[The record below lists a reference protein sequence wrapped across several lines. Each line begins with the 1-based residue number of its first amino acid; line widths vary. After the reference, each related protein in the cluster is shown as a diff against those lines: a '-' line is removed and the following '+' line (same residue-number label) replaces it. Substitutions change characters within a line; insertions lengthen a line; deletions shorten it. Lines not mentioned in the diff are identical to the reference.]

1 MRVMKP
7 IHWTA
12 LVVGCIAAFVE
23 GLSNVDDIAHK
34 VGTLYDPGVFA
45 AAITSVGAAVLLA
58 FTLKAFNQKHIMV
71 GTGLALTL
79 IVTAGYTVSTTLNRT
94 SSARQVALAKIFEK
108 DPQWQQKFKI
118 VTSLS
123 ERTAWECGQGAG
135 LKCNNNRSA
144 MILAQGQLQD
154 RQNEL
159 DAMGQQVKWL
169 LTPLVKLDVDTA
181 GKIQPLFLPVALFLL
196 AMMCVAFGA
205 NGEYV
210 KSEFDTALSGREAV
224 EDKAKRFIAEY
235 KKANGV
241 VPPVST
247 VQKVVDIKEW
257 QARTLV
263 KKFG

>member
-1 MRVMKP
+1 MRVLKP
-7 IHWTA
+7 IHWIA
-12 LVVGCIAAFVE
+12 LGVGCVAAFVE
-23 GLSNVDDIAHK
+23 GLSNIDDIAHK

-45 AAITSVGAAVLLA
+45 AAITSIGAAVLLA

-71 GTGLALTL
+71 GAGLALTL
-79 IVTAGYTVSTTLNRT
+79 IVTAAYTVSTTLNRT
-94 SSARQVALAKIFEK
+94 SSARQAALTKVVEK
-108 DPQWQQKFKI
+108 DLQWLQIFKI
-118 VTSLS
+118 VGSLS

-135 LKCNNNRSA
+135 VKCNNNRTA
-144 MILAQGQLQD
+144 LILAQGQLQS
-154 RQNEL
+154 RQDEL
-159 DAMGQQVKWL
+159 DAMGQQVRWL
-169 LTPLVKLDVDTA
+169 LTPIVKLDTDTA
-181 GKIQPLFLPVALFLL
+181 GRIQPLFLPVALFLL

-210 KSEFDTALSGREAV
+210 KPEFDTALSGRDAV

-235 KKANGV
+235 KKTHGV
-241 VPPVST
+241 NPPVST